1 MKKSFMTRALAT
13 GLSLAMAFSLT
24 AATNVTSASA
34 AAKKPTLVTYAGAS
48 AKSLEVKVD
57 ETVKVK
63 VNAATK
69 KNYKISAVKVSGGK
83 SAKVAAKTNK
93 AGTVVA
99 ITGKTATPEGKQA
112 SVKVSF
118 KAKKTGKTSKYS
130 YVSKVTVAE
139 DKLTMTAS
147 ATKVKQITVNFN
159 KTVDTTTTKLVVKK
173 GAATPTIAS
182 TTFAADAKS
191 AEITLGT
198 KLTAGVY
205 TVEATVGEEKLT
217 ADITVQDEKLTKF
230 ELVSPNLVADPNVTT
245 IASISYKALNQYN
258 EMMVADQ
265 PTVSCTFGST
275 DTKDKGKITAP
286 SADKSGTITVGN
298 INTSLAIP
306 GTTGTIVIVD
316 KTTGVNLNTSVTY
329 QSKAVA
335 ASATVY
341 GIYNTKTDKLIEG
354 NLTTGTKASDYAILM
369 SVKDQYDGYMTPQN
383 IVDSKVE
390 VSYNP
395 ASVLTDLKIAT
406 KDDAKKVSTD
416 EKELTYDGASAFLL
430 PLKTETKGGKLSDAG
445 TLSLTIVSGQKGV
458 IASPSFTV
466 DEAKVIKTLS
476 VSSASTV
483 YALED
488 NAMVVEAYDAAG
500 NAITKYDDL
509 MAAGLRGTSNQG
521 PVTLKKNT
529 DGTGTLYFKPM
540 VTSSFKD
547 DKNAKESNIATLILY
562 ANKATSTAA
571 EYIVKTLNVT
581 YYEAR
586 QAWAVSGKTDK
597 TVNACANKNGTT
609 LSLDLTTLSYEDQY
623 SNVVKTDDT
632 VAKAATSAVQIL
644 LLDKTGV
651 FGSKTNDQGRALE
664 ASEKSG
670 NNVVL
675 TSNGTKGDATLYF
688 RYMTADKRATLSDD
702 NGTVSVDKYDF
713 KLTVSAT
720 SVSDFVA
727 SDLKVVVNKGNA
739 VFASSAVELEKV
751 ATTDT
756 YNNDA
761 ADKNA
766 KNGAKAAV
774 YVTGVVRGNTVVL
787 PTDQFHLVTTK
798 IDALGAYDAKNN
810 DKTETKKVTV
820 VVDSESG
827 AQELTADVTVSNK
840 APAIT
845 TVKAADNKGIIGTA
859 SARTLTKDDFI
870 KAVKVL
876 DQYGNEMTG
885 KAGDFRYEVT
895 LTGNSADYANTTTGQ
910 KSQDINMVFTTKAD
924 ETNADKNAEI
934 TATVKY
940 TTMDGK
946 ITFTQDVTVKL
957 GA

>member
-1 MKKSFMTRALAT
+1 MTA
-13 GLSLAMAFSLT
+13 
-24 AATNVTSASA
+24 
-34 AAKKPTLVTYAGAS
+34 
-48 AKSLEVKVD
+48 
-57 ETVKVK
+57 
-63 VNAATK
+63 AATK
-69 KNYKISAVKVSGGK
+69 A
-83 SAKVAAKTNK
+83 
-93 AGTVVA
+93 
-99 ITGKTATPEGKQA
+99 
-112 SVKVSF
+112 
-118 KAKKTGKTSKYS
+118 
-130 YVSKVTVAE
+130 
-139 DKLTMTAS
+139 
-147 ATKVKQITVNFN
+147 KQITVTFN
-159 KTVDTTTTKLVVKK
+159 KAVDTTTTKLVVKK
-173 GAATPTIAS
+173 GAATPTITS

-191 AEITLGT
+191 AEIALGT

-230 ELVSPNLVADPNVTT
+230 ELVSPNLVADPDVTT
-245 IASISYKALNQYN
+245 IASISYKALNQYD

-275 DTKDKGKITAP
+275 DTKDQGKVTAP
-286 SADKSGTITVGN
+286 SADKSGTIKVGN
-298 INTSLAIP
+298 INPSLVIP

-406 KDDAKKVSTD
+406 KGNANKVSTD
-416 EKELTYDGASAFLL
+416 EKELTYNGASAFLL

-466 DEAKVIKTLS
+466 DEAKIIKTLS
-476 VSSASTV
+476 VSAASTV
-483 YALED
+483 YANED

-509 MAAGLRGTSNQG
+509 EAAGLRGTSNQG
-521 PVTLKKNT
+521 KVELRKNA
-529 DGTGTLYFKPM
+529 DGTGTLYFKPT
-540 VTSSFKD
+540 VTDSFKD
-547 DKNAKESNIATLILY
+547 AKNAKESSIATIILY

-571 EYIVKTLNVT
+571 DYIVKTINVT
-581 YYEAR
+581 YYESR

-597 TVNACANKNGTT
+597 TINACANKKGTT

-623 SNVVKTDDT
+623 SNAIKTGT
-632 VAKAATSAVQIL
+632 KAAEAATTDVQIL
-644 LLDKTGV
+644 LLDKNGV
-651 FGSKTNDQGRALE
+651 FGSKTTDQGRSLE

-675 TSNGTKGDATLYF
+675 TSEGISGDATLFF
-688 RYMTADKRATLSDD
+688 RYQTKVKTDTLSNDD
-702 NGTVSVDKYDF
+702 GSVSVDKYDY
-713 KLTVSAT
+713 KMTVSAT

-739 VFASSAVELEKV
+739 VFASSEVTLKKV

-766 KNGAKAAV
+766 KHAAEAAV
-774 YVTGVVRGNTVVL
+774 YVTGVVKGNTVVL
-787 PTDQFHLVTTK
+787 PIEQFHLVTTK

-845 TVKAADNKGIIGTA
+845 TVKAADNKGSIGSA
-859 SARTLTKDDFI
+859 SARTLKAADFI

-876 DQYGNEMTG
+876 DQYGNEMPN

-895 LTGNSADYANTTTGQ
+895 LTNASAKYANKTTGQ
-910 KSQDINMVFTTKAD
+910 TTQDIEVEFTSVTD
-924 ETNADKNAEI
+924 EPTNAPANAEI

>member
-1 MKKSFMTRALAT
+1 
-13 GLSLAMAFSLT
+13 
-24 AATNVTSASA
+24 
-34 AAKKPTLVTYAGAS
+34 
-48 AKSLEVKVD
+48 
-57 ETVKVK
+57 
-63 VNAATK
+63 
-69 KNYKISAVKVSGGK
+69 
-83 SAKVAAKTNK
+83 
-93 AGTVVA
+93 
-99 ITGKTATPEGKQA
+99 
-112 SVKVSF
+112 
-118 KAKKTGKTSKYS
+118 
-130 YVSKVTVAE
+130 
-139 DKLTMTAS
+139 MTAE
-147 ATKVKQITVNFN
+147 AKGVKKIAVNFN

-191 AEITLGT
+191 AEIALGT

-217 ADITVQDEKLTKF
+217 ANITVQDEKLTKF
-230 ELVSPNLVADPNVTT
+230 ELVSPNLVADPNITT
-245 IASISYKALNQYN
+245 IASISYKALNQYD

-265 PTVSCTFGST
+265 PTVSCSFGST
-275 DTKDKGKITAP
+275 DGKDQGKITAP
-286 SADKSGTITVGN
+286 SADKSGTIKVGN
-298 INTSLAIP
+298 INPSLVIP

-406 KDDAKKVSTD
+406 KGNANKVSTD
-416 EKELTYDGASAFLL
+416 EKELTYNGASAFLL

-466 DEAKVIKTLS
+466 DEAKIIKTLS
-476 VSSASTV
+476 VSAASTV
-483 YALED
+483 YANED

-509 MAAGLRGTSNQG
+509 EAAGLRGTSNQG
-521 PVTLKKNT
+521 KVELKKNA
-529 DGTGTLYFKPM
+529 DGTGTLYFYPT
-540 VTSSFKD
+540 VTDSFKD
-547 DKNAKESNIATLILY
+547 AKNAKESSIATIILY

-571 EYIVKTLNVT
+571 DYIVKTINVT
-581 YYEAR
+581 YYESR
-586 QAWAVSGKTDK
+586 HAWAVSGKTDK
-597 TVNACANKNGTT
+597 TINACANKKDTT

-623 SNVVKTDDT
+623 SNTVKTDDT
-632 VAKAATSAVQIL
+632 VAKAATDAVQIR
-644 LLDKTGV
+644 LLDKNGV
-651 FGSKTNDQGRALE
+651 FGSKTNDEGRPLV

-675 TSNGTKGDATLYF
+675 TSQGIPGDATLFF
-688 RYMTADKRATLSDD
+688 RYQTKAKTDTLSNDD
-702 NGTVSVDKYDF
+702 GSVSVDKYDY
-713 KLTVSAT
+713 KMTVSAT

-739 VFASSAVELEKV
+739 VFASSAVTLKKV
-751 ATTDT
+751 ANTNPA
-756 YNNDA
+756 NNDA
-761 ADKNA
+761 GSKTPMNADEA
-766 KNGAKAAV
+766 YV
-774 YVTGVVRGNTVVL
+774 YVTGVVKGNTVVL
-787 PTDQFHLVTTK
+787 PIEQFHLVTTK

-845 TVKAADNKGIIGTA
+845 TVKAADNKGSIGSA

-876 DQYGNEMTG
+876 DQYGNEMPN

-895 LTGNSADYANTTTGQ
+895 LTKASAKYANKTTGQ
-910 KSQDINMVFTTKAD
+910 TTQDISMEFTTEKDA
-924 ETNADKNAEI
+924 TNAPVNAEI

-946 ITFTQDVTVKL
+946 ITFTQDVTVNL